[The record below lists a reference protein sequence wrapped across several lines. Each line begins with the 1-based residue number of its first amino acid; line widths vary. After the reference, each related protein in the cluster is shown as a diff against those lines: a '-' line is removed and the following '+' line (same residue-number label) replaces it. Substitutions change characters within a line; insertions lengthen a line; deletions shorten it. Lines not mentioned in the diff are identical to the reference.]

1 MKNVMVGGCRDSLY
15 IIATPPPVLD
25 VRGSKSISYPFGT
38 NSLILTLSELLI
50 HVSEMNIKSAFF
62 STIMS
67 FISRVLL
74 PQDLALQYRKVRDV
88 VSSTMTSLVSMVMM
102 LFLLME
108 FLIVEGSAS
117 EGLIDERTPISR
129 CFRLPAR
136 FPLLVF
142 LVAAVACICMPAK

>member
-1 MKNVMVGGCRDSLY
+1 
-15 IIATPPPVLD
+15 
-25 VRGSKSISYPFGT
+25 
-38 NSLILTLSELLI
+38 
-50 HVSEMNIKSAFF
+50 
-62 STIMS
+62 MS

-117 EGLIDERTPISR
+117 EGLIDERTPISH